1 MKAKVIAALFCL
13 LFAIPLGAMGLA
25 ALYSIGAM
33 VYDGRQ
39 AEDWVLVKADVT
51 GPTSYRYTF
60 DGRTYEGS
68 RLGALRFGG
77 TTIVDDLDDRLA
89 AALAENRA
97 AKRPIT
103 VFVNPDDPSQALVDR
118 SIRWPLMIFLAPF
131 ALAFVGVGLGGIK
144 LARRIFTEPEGG
156 VQPKAKGASGAGG
169 LWFFALVWNA
179 ISFPMAA
186 LIVPEA
192 LADGE
197 WGALFVLLF
206 PLIGIAV
213 LWAAVVTTVGQL
225 RGGARTSSRK
235 LNKPRRST

>member
-1 MKAKVIAALFCL
+1 MRAKVIAALFCL
-13 LFAIPLGAMGLA
+13 LFALPLGALGLG
-25 ALYSIGAM
+25 ALYAMATM

-68 RLGALRFGG
+68 RLGALRVGG
-77 TTIVDDLDDRLA
+77 TTIVDDLDDRLT

-103 VFVNPDDPSQALVDR
+103 VFVNPDNPSQALVDR
-118 SIRWPLMIFLAPF
+118 SIRWPLIIFLAPF
-131 ALAFVGVGLGGIK
+131 ALAFAGIGLGGIR
-144 LARRIFTEPEGG
+144 LARRIFTEPEG
-156 VQPKAKGASGAGG
+156 VQPTAKGASGARG

-225 RGGARTSSRK
+225 RGGARTSTRRM
-235 LNKPRRST
+235 NKPRRST